1 MESILKKLGIE
12 YDYKGKK
19 TYDDKLKYII
29 TLIDDSYSKR
39 ERSDS
44 QEDDDDEILNKKPVK
59 VV

>member
-44 QEDDDDEILNKKPVK
+44 
-59 VV
+59 